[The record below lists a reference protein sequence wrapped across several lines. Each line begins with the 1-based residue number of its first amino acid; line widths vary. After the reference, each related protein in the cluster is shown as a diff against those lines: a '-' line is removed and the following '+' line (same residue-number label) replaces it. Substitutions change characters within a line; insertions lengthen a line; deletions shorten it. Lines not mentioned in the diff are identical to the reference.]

1 MKEVVTMAHIITIT
15 GPSMCGKSTVIEQ
28 LGIIGRMSK
37 FNGKFEIV
45 KIPKYTT
52 REFRANEIEAVLSKN
67 YAQIDVLPVIGKYNE
82 SADLTEE
89 ELKQAKLTA
98 FKNLK
103 CDIVYEQYG
112 HRYGIKLEDLYEHLK
127 NGRNPVIILNDVRTI
142 EDLKSALGKQCFS
155 IFIFREIPNI
165 GHFYEEG
172 EKRNDSESSIRARYE
187 KAASIYRIYI
197 ENIHLFDK
205 LILNVQKGEESIRNM
220 LEQLVEYL
228 CLVPSAFK

>member
-1 MKEVVTMAHIITIT
+1 
-15 GPSMCGKSTVIEQ
+15 MCGKSTVIEQ
-28 LGIIGRMSK
+28 LGVIGRMPK

-52 REFRANEIEAVLSKN
+52 REFRANEIEAILSNN
-67 YAQIDVLPVIGKYNE
+67 YAQVDVLPVIGKYNE
-82 SADLTEE
+82 SPEMGEE

-127 NGRNPVIILNDVRTI
+127 SGRSPVIILNDVRTI

-165 GHFYEEG
+165 RHFYEEG
-172 EKRNDSESSIRARYE
+172 EKRNDNESSIRARYE

-197 ENIHLFDK
+197 ENIHLFEK
-205 LILNVQKGEESIRNM
+205 LILNVREGEKSIHNM
-220 LEQLVEYL
+220 LEQLVEHL
-228 CLVPSAFK
+228 CLAPPAFK

>member
-1 MKEVVTMAHIITIT
+1 MAHIITIT

-28 LGIIGRMSK
+28 LGVIGRMPK

-52 REFRANEIEAVLSKN
+52 REFRANEIEAILSNN
-67 YAQIDVLPVIGKYNE
+67 YAQVDVLPVIGKYNE
-82 SADLTEE
+82 SPEMGEE

-98 FKNLK
+98 FKW
-103 CDIVYEQYG
+103 DIVYEQYG

-127 NGRNPVIILNDVRTI
+127 SGRSPVIILNDVRTI

-165 GHFYEEG
+165 RHFYEEG
-172 EKRNDSESSIRARYE
+172 EKRNDNESSIRARYE

-205 LILNVQKGEESIRNM
+205 LILNVREGEKSIHNM
-220 LEQLVEYL
+220 LEQLVEHL
-228 CLVPSAFK
+228 CLAPPAFK